1 MGRRA
6 NFRIQ
11 RELARANELHERAE
25 VMRRAAM
32 TPQQRAEADHV
43 FHVQQVREAGEADAR
58 KRANQILALGFIAGL
73 IAAGMTTWAWLFF
86 VVLAGA
92 AVWAWSAN
100 RARILALSEEL
111 ENMPTPWDEKRPA
124 SEA

>member
-1 MGRRA
+1 VGRRA

-43 FHVQQVREAGEADAR
+43 LHVQQVRETGETEAR
-58 KRANQILALGFIAGL
+58 QRANQILVLGFIAGL
-73 IAAGMTTWAWLFF
+73 IMASLTAMGWLFF

-92 AVWAWSAN
+92 AMWAWSAK
-100 RARILALSEEL
+100 RSRILALSEEL
-111 ENMPTPWDEKRPA
+111 QNMPTPWDEKRPA